1 MWERCP
7 CARSKQ
13 WLVVSPHIATPKS
26 NRDKKPYH
34 KEIKRL
40 KQMSEHPQERLKVGL
55 SQIHVNAFC

>member
-1 MWERCP
+1 MP
-7 CARSKQ
+7 PRSPEDMR
-13 WLVVSPHIATPKS
+13 L
-26 NRDKKPYH
+26 KKPYH